1 MYTGFINE
9 RTTMKDTRNHYIIQ
23 MEDGYTFEA
32 DTPLEDDQS
41 AFFIDNYYK
50 GRISRL
56 WINGVEWKEPT
67 E

>member
-9 RTTMKDTRNHYIIQ
+9 RTTMQDTRNHYIIQ
-23 MEDGYTFEA
+23 MEDGYTFEV

-56 WINGVEWKEPT
+56 WINGVEFT